1 MLFFIFCISYVCM
14 VVVANMRR
22 WMPDN
27 LFLVRLYHTLCVVN
41 HKRLGLLWWW
51 LWVSQYSDKTL
62 TKNSD
67 FFLRIYNVMICEV
80 FLEICVLYLK
90 RCVLFLKMC
99 VLFLKYVCC
108 VLKCVCFSRNVGWN
122 VFAFPEMCVLF
133 HEICVFL
140 SIKMCACLEMC
151 VLFLRKCVL
160 FMKGVW
166 CSRDSVFFFLK
177 CMSFSW
183 NSVFSLKCV
192 CLSWNVCAFR
202 GMCVPFVEC
211 VCLSWNVCAFR
222 GMCLPFL
229 MKRESI
235 PNGLYTCVYYLKSSY
250 VSI

>member
-41 HKRLGLLWWW
+41 HKHLGLLWWW

-80 FLEICVLYLK
+80 FLEICVLFLK
-90 RCVLFLKMC
+90 ICLLFLKMC

-133 HEICVFL
+133 SRNLRVFVY
-140 SIKMCACLEMC
+140 K
-151 VLFLRKCVL
+151 
-160 FMKGVW
+160 
-166 CSRDSVFFFLK
+166 
-177 CMSFSW
+177 
-183 NSVFSLKCV
+183 NV
-192 CLSWNVCAFR
+192 CLSWNVCA
-202 GMCVPFVEC
+202 VLEK
-211 VCLSWNVCAFR
+211 VCALHER
-222 GMCLPFL
+222 
-229 MKRESI
+229 
-235 PNGLYTCVYYLKSSY
+235 CV
-250 VSI
+250 VF